1 MAQDD
6 KRLKR
11 RVRRSYLIS
20 TVSIAMVLFLLGSV
34 SFLILNA
41 LAATDRL
48 KESVTIYVMLS
59 DGLSEEQKAELR
71 KNIEAQEAVRQVVYV
86 SKEDAAEKFIAETGE
101 DFTGFIDFN
110 PLPDSFEVGLGARSS
125 DKEVVRTFDKA
136 VSAMDG
142 VSEVVY
148 QKGVVEQIGSNI
160 NKFNIILLFFGGV
173 LLVISLILLNNTVR
187 MTIVARRQIIN
198 TMKLVGATKGFIM
211 KPFAARA
218 VLHGVY
224 AGLIAT
230 AMFAAM
236 IVGLQEGL
244 PEVALLRGNV
254 LLLSIAGGMIV
265 GGVVISLLFTI
276 FAVNKF
282 VRMSGGKIYLY

>member
-1 MAQDD
+1 MTRED

-34 SFLILNA
+34 AFLILNA
-41 LAATDRL
+41 LNATDRL

-59 DGLSEEQKAELR
+59 EGLSDEQTAELR
-71 KNIEAQEAVRQVVYV
+71 QKIEAMKVVRQVTYV
-86 SKEDAAEKFIAETGE
+86 SKDKAAEQFIAETGE

-125 DKEVVRTFDKA
+125 DKEVVRAFDKT
-136 VSAMDG
+136 VSAMEG

-148 QKGVVEQIGSNI
+148 QKGVIEQIGSNI
-160 NKFNIILLFFGGV
+160 NKFNLILLLFGGT

-187 MTIVARRQIIN
+187 MTIVARRRIIS
-198 TMKLVGATKGFIM
+198 TMQLVGATKGFIM
-211 KPFAARA
+211 RPFVGSA

-244 PEVALLRGNV
+244 PEVAMLRGNV
-254 LLLSIAGGMIV
+254 LLASIAGGMIV

-282 VRMSGGKIYLY
+282 VRMTGSKMYLY